1 MQELFSGL
9 VNRHGKL
16 PRLTLGLI
24 VICVLVAL
32 FTNLGAD
39 LTRLLPF
46 LMTEYQGNQLNQLFE
61 IQQGQVWRLISPILV
76 HFGLLH
82 LIFNMMW
89 LWDLGGTIETRW
101 SGLRL
106 ALMTLSIGVVSNL
119 AQFVVSGALFGGMS
133 GVVFGML
140 GYLFVLGRLRPDL
153 GVSVPPQIMSFMLIW
168 FAICWSG
175 LVGNIANWAHLAG
188 LVSGAGL
195 GLIQGMQRPSRIS

>member
-1 MQELFSGL
+1 MKELLGGL
-9 VNRHGKL
+9 VNRHGEL

-24 VICVLVAL
+24 VLCALVAL

-39 LTRLLPF
+39 LQRLLPF

-89 LWDLGGTIETRW
+89 LWDLGGTIESRW

-106 ALMTLSIGVVSNL
+106 ALLTLSIGIVSNL
-119 AQFVVSGALFGGMS
+119 AQFMVSGALFGGMS
-133 GVVFGML
+133 GVVYGLL
-140 GYLFVLGRLRPDL
+140 GYLFVIGRLRPEV
-153 GVSVPPQIMSFMLIW
+153 GVFVPPQIMSFMLIW

-175 LVGNIANWAHLAG
+175 LIGNIANWAHLAG
-188 LVSGAGL
+188 LVSGALFGA
-195 GLIQGMQRPSRIS
+195 IQGLSGQTRKI